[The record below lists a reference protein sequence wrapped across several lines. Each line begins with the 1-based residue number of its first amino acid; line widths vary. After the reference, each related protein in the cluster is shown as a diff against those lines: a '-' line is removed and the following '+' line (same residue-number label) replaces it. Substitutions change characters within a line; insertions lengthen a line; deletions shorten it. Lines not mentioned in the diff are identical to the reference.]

1 MAPRSVRKTPTL
13 QTPLKNFYIMDQK
26 FPFNHFLKLD
36 SFQETPATSSVNPN
50 LFQAPEKTA
59 EMPSKTATGPM
70 GAKIEQEFTIEEL
83 KAMTE
88 ALLDNLRGM
97 VNPNKFQ
104 AFFANTFTVGHVGQ
118 DTVEVMVT
126 TSFIKKMIETH
137 YLEIIAEGLQQILG
151 KSYKVDVQVFGTKS
165 SLSSNKE
172 NLLNNINPVKQMSFQ
187 DEVIAPRRADSV
199 KESTFFINDLNP
211 TKEDQMKMVESQVV
225 EHREAASSSTTHI
238 DNRKLFENF
247 IVGPSN
253 NMAYSFALA
262 VAKEPGRQY
271 PALYL
276 YGNSGLGKT
285 HLIHAI
291 ANYIQQSRPQ
301 LRIVII
307 SANRFMKELV
317 ESTQAN
323 KLFEFRKRYTDN
335 VDVLIIDDIHEL
347 KDRTGTQNEFFHVF
361 NELTEKGKQLIFTSD
376 KMPKEIVGVEERIK
390 TRLSNALSVEIQQ
403 PDLET
408 RIAILKKKAVERDIM
423 LGDDVFNLIAK
434 CVKTN
439 IRDLE
444 GCLIQLGGY
453 SQMMKVDI
461 DLEMA
466 RDLLKLNDEL
476 EHQKTITIETIAKS
490 VAQHYKIPMG
500 DLRSKTKTKEVVLAR
515 HVAMYL
521 IDKLLKPTLKE
532 NGNFFSKRDHTT
544 VIHAIQTI
552 KDRMKSD
559 SMLAQQI
566 LDIEKQL

>member
-1 MAPRSVRKTPTL
+1 
-13 QTPLKNFYIMDQK
+13 MDQK

-36 SFQETPATSSVNPN
+36 GLQDTVGTPVPKNMFQE
-50 LFQAPEKTA
+50 PEKTQKPA
-59 EMPSKTATGPM
+59 PIPAGPM
-70 GAKIEQEFTIEEL
+70 GAKIEQEFTSSEL
-83 KAMTE
+83 RSMTD
-88 ALLDNLRGM
+88 ALLENLKGM

-104 AFFANTFTVGHVGQ
+104 AFFANTFTVGHIDH

-126 TSFIKKMIETH
+126 TTFIKKMVETH
-137 YLEIIAEGLQQILG
+137 YLDIISEGLNQILG
-151 KSYKVDVQVFGTKS
+151 KPYKVQIQVFGS
-165 SLSSNKE
+165 QRSLSSNNE
-172 NLLNNINPVKQMSFQ
+172 NLLNNINPNKMMNFQ
-187 DEVIAPRRADSV
+187 DEVVVAPRRMDSV

-211 TKEDQMKMVESQVV
+211 TKEDQMKMVDSQVV
-225 EHREAASSSTTHI
+225 EHMQGNNNTSTHI
-238 DNRKLFENF
+238 DNRKLFSNF

-262 VAKEPGRQY
+262 VGKEPGRQY

-301 LRIVII
+301 LRILII
-307 SANRFMKELV
+307 SANRFMKEMI
-317 ESTQAN
+317 ESMQAN
-323 KLFEFRKRYTDN
+323 KIFEFRKRYTDN
-335 VDVLIIDDIHEL
+335 VDVLIVDDIHEL
-347 KDRTGTQNEFFHVF
+347 KDRSGTQNEFFHVF

-376 KMPKEIVGVEERIK
+376 KMPKEIVGIEERIK

-408 RIAILKKKAVERDIM
+408 RIAILKNKALERDIM
-423 LGDDVFNLIAK
+423 LGDDIFNLIAK

-476 EHQKTITIETIAKS
+476 ENQKNMTIETIAKS
-490 VAQHYKIPMG
+490 VAQYYKIPIG
-500 DLRSKTKTKEVVLAR
+500 DLRSKTKTKEVVQAR
-515 HVAMYL
+515 HVSMYL

-544 VIHAIQTI
+544 VIHAVQTI
-552 KDRMKSD
+552 KERMKTD
-559 SMLAQQI
+559 SHLAQQI

>member
-1 MAPRSVRKTPTL
+1 
-13 QTPLKNFYIMDQK
+13 MDQK
-26 FPFNHFLKLD
+26 FPFNHFLKID
-36 SFQETPATSSVNPN
+36 SFEDTPAPVKIPAKMLETIENTSVSPKK
-50 LFQAPEKTA
+50 A
-59 EMPSKTATGPM
+59 SSGPM
-70 GAKIEQEFTIEEL
+70 GAKIEQGFTTDEL
-83 KAMTE
+83 KAMTD

-104 AFFANTFTVGHVGQ
+104 AFFANTFTVGHVGH

-126 TSFIKKMIETH
+126 TTFIKTMIMSH
-137 YLEIIAEGLQQILG
+137 YLDIITEGLQQILG
-151 KSYKVDVQVFGTKS
+151 KTYNVDIQVFGSKS
-165 SLSSNKE
+165 SLSSNND
-172 NLLNNINPVKQMSFQ
+172 NLLNKINPNKQISFQ
-187 DEVIAPRRADSV
+187 DEVVTNNRRVDSV

-211 TKEDQMKMVESQVV
+211 TKEDQIKMVDSQVV
-225 EHREAASSSTTHI
+225 EHMQSGNTTTHI

-262 VAKEPGRQY
+262 VGKEPGRQY

-301 LRIVII
+301 LRIIII
-307 SANRFMKELV
+307 SANRFMKEMT
-317 ESTQAN
+317 ESIQTN
-323 KLFEFRKRYTDN
+323 KLFDFRRRYTDT

-376 KMPKEIVGVEERIK
+376 KMPKEIVGIEERIK

-408 RIAILKKKAVERDIM
+408 RIAILRKKALERDIM

-466 RDLLKLNDEL
+466 RNLLKLNDEL
-476 EHQKTITIETIAKS
+476 EHQKNITIETIAKS
-490 VAQHYKIPMG
+490 VAQYYKIPMG
-500 DLRSKTKTKEVVLAR
+500 DLRSKTKTKEVVQAR
-515 HVAMYL
+515 HVSMFL

-544 VIHAIQTI
+544 VIHAIQAI
-552 KDRMKSD
+552 KDRMKND
-559 SMLAQQI
+559 SVLAQQI

>member
-1 MAPRSVRKTPTL
+1 
-13 QTPLKNFYIMDQK
+13 MDQK
-26 FPFNHFLKLD
+26 FPFNHFLKID
-36 SFQETPATSSVNPN
+36 SFQDSPAAPMSPN
-50 LFQAPEKTA
+50 LFQGVEKTSKKA
-59 EMPSKTATGPM
+59 EVSASGPM
-70 GAKIEQEFTIEEL
+70 GAKIEQEFTVDEL

-104 AFFANTFTVGHVGQ
+104 AFFANTFTVGHVGH

-126 TSFIKKMIETH
+126 TSFIKKMVETH
-137 YLEIIAEGLQQILG
+137 YLEIIAEGLNQILG
-151 KSYKVDVQVFGTKS
+151 KTYKVDIQVFGSKS

-172 NLLNNINPVKQMSFQ
+172 NLLNNINPVKMMSFQ
-187 DEVIAPRRADSV
+187 DEVISPRKVDSV
-199 KESTFFINDLNP
+199 KESTFFISDLNP

-225 EHREAASSSTTHI
+225 EHMQSHNSATTHI

-262 VAKEPGRQY
+262 VGKEPGRQY

-291 ANYIQQSRPQ
+291 ANYIQQTRPQ
-301 LRIVII
+301 LRILII
-307 SANRFMKELV
+307 SANRFMKEMI
-317 ESTQAN
+317 ESMQAN
-323 KLFEFRKRYTDN
+323 KIFEFRKRYTDN
-335 VDVLIIDDIHEL
+335 LDVLIIDDIHEL
-347 KDRTGTQNEFFHVF
+347 KDRSGTQNEFFHVF

-376 KMPKEIVGVEERIK
+376 KMPKEIVGIEERIK

-408 RIAILKKKAVERDIM
+408 RIAILRKKAVERDIM

-466 RDLLKLNDEL
+466 RNLLKLNDEL
-476 EHQKTITIETIAKS
+476 ENQKSITIETIAKS
-490 VAQHYKIPMG
+490 VAQYYKIPMG
-500 DLRSKTKTKEVVLAR
+500 DLRSKTKTKEVVQAR
-515 HVAMYL
+515 HVSMYL

-552 KDRMKSD
+552 KDRMKAD

>member
-1 MAPRSVRKTPTL
+1 
-13 QTPLKNFYIMDQK
+13 MDQK
-26 FPFNHFLKLD
+26 FPFNHFLKID
-36 SFQETPATSSVNPN
+36 SFQETPVPPMGSKVI
-50 LFQAPEKTA
+50 QEVEKTVQK
-59 EMPSKTATGPM
+59 PSQVQSGPM
-70 GAKIEQEFTIEEL
+70 GAKIEQEFTVDEL
-83 KAMTE
+83 KAMTD
-88 ALLDNLRGM
+88 ALLDNLREM

-104 AFFANTFTVGHVGQ
+104 AFFANTFTVGHVGH

-126 TSFIKKMIETH
+126 TTFIKKMVETH

-151 KSYKVDVQVFGTKS
+151 KTYKVDIQVFGSKS
-165 SLSSNKE
+165 SPSSNKD
-172 NLLNNINPVKQMSFQ
+172 NLLNNINPFKQMSFQ
-187 DEVIAPRRADSV
+187 DEVVAPRRMDSV
-199 KESTFFINDLNP
+199 KESTFFISDLNP
-211 TKEDQMKMVESQVV
+211 TKEDQMKTVESQVA
-225 EHREAASSSTTHI
+225 EHREATASTTHI

-262 VAKEPGRQY
+262 VGKEPGRQY

-335 VDVLIIDDIHEL
+335 VDVLIVDDIHEL

-466 RDLLKLNDEL
+466 RNLLKLNDEL
-476 EHQKTITIETIAKS
+476 EYQKTITIETIAKT
-490 VAQHYKIPMG
+490 VAQYYKIPMG
-500 DLRSKTKTKEVVLAR
+500 DLRSKTKTKEVVQAR
-515 HVAMYL
+515 HVSMYL

-552 KDRMKSD
+552 KDRMKTD
-559 SMLAQQI
+559 SILAQQI

>member
-1 MAPRSVRKTPTL
+1 
-13 QTPLKNFYIMDQK
+13 MDQK

-36 SFQETPATSSVNPN
+36 SFQDAVAPVVPSKF
-50 LFQAPEKTA
+50 FQEPEKTV
-59 EMPSKTATGPM
+59 ENKPVSKSGPM
-70 GAKIEQEFTIEEL
+70 GAKLEQEFSSEEL
-83 KAMTE
+83 RSMTE
-88 ALLDNLRGM
+88 ALLDNLRSM

-104 AFFANTFTVGHVGQ
+104 AFFANTFTVGHVGH
-118 DTVEVMVT
+118 DVVEVMVT
-126 TSFIKKMIETH
+126 TAFIKKMVETH
-137 YLEIIAEGLQQILG
+137 YLEIISEGLNQILG
-151 KSYKVDVQVFGTKS
+151 KPYRVEIQVFGS
-165 SLSSNKE
+165 QGSLSSNTS
-172 NLLNNINPVKQMSFQ
+172 NVLNNINPNKQTSFH
-187 DEVIAPRRADSV
+187 DEVIMPTRRGDSV
-199 KESTFFINDLNP
+199 KESTFYINDLNP
-211 TKEDQMKMVESQVV
+211 TKEDQIKKVESQVV
-225 EHREAASSSTTHI
+225 EHFQPTTLETQI
-238 DNRKLFENF
+238 DNRKLFNNF

-253 NMAYSFALA
+253 NMAYSFAMA

-291 ANYIQQSRPQ
+291 ANYIQNSRPQ

-307 SANRFMKELV
+307 SANRFMKEMI
-317 ESTQAN
+317 ESMQAN
-323 KLFEFRKRYTDN
+323 KIFEFRKRYTEN
-335 VDVLIIDDIHEL
+335 LDVLIIDDIHEL
-347 KDRTGTQNEFFHVF
+347 KDRLGTQNEFFHVF
-361 NELTEKGKQLIFTSD
+361 NELTERRKQLIFTSD
-376 KMPKEIVGVEERIK
+376 KMPKEIVGIEERIK

-408 RIAILKKKAVERDIM
+408 RIAILRNKALEKDIM
-423 LGDDVFNLIAK
+423 LGDDIFNLIAK

-490 VAQHYKIPMG
+490 VSQFYKIPMG
-500 DLRSKTKTKEVVLAR
+500 DLRSKTKTKEVVQAR
-515 HVAMYL
+515 HVSMYL

-544 VIHAIQTI
+544 VIHAIQAI
-552 KDRMKSD
+552 KDRMKMD
-559 SMLAQQI
+559 SHLAQQI
-566 LDIEKQL
+566 LDIEKHL